1 MFVCLLFFNLR
12 VNIIP
17 QQLGMLM
24 LVEQQFL
31 SYLGKAILEARLIRK
46 LLDENTDR
54 TKDIREA

>member
-1 MFVCLLFFNLR
+1 
-12 VNIIP
+12 
-17 QQLGMLM
+17 MLM